1 MRRYIGARRY
11 LTQFDTWRV
20 PHVYCGVL
28 IIGSGVAG
36 LRAAIAAAQHTK
48 VLVVTKQEPDDSNT
62 NKAQG
67 GIAAVV
73 SPDDS
78 FEDHIAD
85 TLAAGHGLCDPQVVD
100 FVVRQA
106 PTRIGELAEWGAQF
120 DRKGDHLAPGL
131 EGGHSAPRIVQAR
144 GDATGLEVSQTL
156 LKHVRANGDIQLV
169 DHAYA
174 VDLLTTEQGC
184 VGAII
189 ADKRWGMILVWAK
202 RVILATGGAGQLY
215 RETTNPD
222 IATADGVA
230 IAYRA
235 GAELRDLEFV
245 QFHPTTLYVAG
256 AARALISETL
266 RGYGAI
272 LRNRDGDAFMSR
284 YHPDGDL
291 APRDAVSRAIVEEM
305 RRTNASQVNL
315 DLTHLQSEHVLERFP
330 TLRSLCADFDIDIST
345 DLIPIRPSAHYAM
358 GGVTVDH
365 DGRTTVPGLFAAGE
379 VSNTGL
385 HGANRLGSNSLLE
398 GLVYGL
404 HTGDLAGR
412 EAASLPDQTP
422 VRLHSD
428 FTPPRR
434 APINLTDM
442 RNSLRSMMT
451 RSVGIERV
459 KGELVEGENSID
471 FWSTYVMEQE
481 FASPDGWE
489 LQNMLTV
496 AKLITVC
503 ADQREETRGAHY
515 RTDFPTLDDVHWKSH
530 ITMTMRDGLKTTPR
544 FPDAR

>member
-11 LTQFDTWRV
+11 LTQFDTWRM

-28 IIGSGVAG
+28 IVGSGVAG

-48 VLVVTKQEPDDSNT
+48 VLIVTKREPDDSNT

-73 SPDDS
+73 SKTDS

-85 TLAAGHGLCDPQVVD
+85 TLAAGHGLCDPDVVD

-106 PTRIGELAEWGAQF
+106 PTRIGELADWGAQF
-120 DRKGDHLAPGL
+120 DRHGDQFALGL
-131 EGGHSAPRIVQAR
+131 EGGHSTSRIVQAR
-144 GDATGLEVSQTL
+144 GDATGFEVAQTL
-156 LKHVRANGDIQLV
+156 LKRMRANGDIQLV

-174 VDLLTTEQGC
+174 VDLLTTDQGC
-184 VGAII
+184 VGAVI

-202 RVILATGGAGQLY
+202 RVILATGGSGQLY
-215 RETTNPD
+215 RETTNPE
-222 IATADGVA
+222 IATADGMA

-256 AARALISETL
+256 AARTLISETL

-272 LRNRDGDAFMSR
+272 LRNRDGEAFMSR

-291 APRDAVSRAIVEEM
+291 APRDTVSRAIIEEM
-305 RRTNASQVNL
+305 RRTNTGHVSL
-315 DLTHLQSEHVLERFP
+315 DLTHLQSAHVLERFP
-330 TLRSLCADFDIDIST
+330 TLRSLCADFDIDIAS
-345 DLIPIRPSAHYAM
+345 DLISIRPSAHYGM
-358 GGVTVDH
+358 GGITVDH
-365 DGRTTVPGLFAAGE
+365 DGRTTVSGLLAAGE

-412 EAASLPDQTP
+412 EAASLPDQSP
-422 VRLHSD
+422 VRLQSD

-434 APINLTDM
+434 AAINLTDM
-442 RNSLRSMMT
+442 RNSLRSLMT
-451 RSVGIERV
+451 RNVGIERI
-459 KGELVEGENSID
+459 KNELVEGERSID
-471 FWSTYVMEQE
+471 FWCSYVMEQE
-481 FASPDGWE
+481 FTSPEGWE
-489 LQNMLTV
+489 LQNMLIM
-496 AKLITVC
+496 AKLITVS
-503 ADQREETRGAHY
+503 ADHREETRGAQY
-515 RTDFPTLDDVHWKSH
+515 RIDFPKLDDVRWKSH
-530 ITMTMRDGLKTTPR
+530 ITVSMPGGLKTSPL
-544 FPDAR
+544 PL

>member
-1 MRRYIGARRY
+1 M
-11 LTQFDTWRV
+11 

-28 IIGSGVAG
+28 VIGSGVAG
-36 LRAAIAAAQHTK
+36 LRAAIAAAAHTK
-48 VLVVTKQEPDDSNT
+48 VLIVTKQEPDESNT

-73 SPDDS
+73 SPNDS

-106 PTRIGELAEWGAQF
+106 PTRIGELTDWGAQF
-120 DRKGDHLAPGL
+120 DHNGDHLALGL

-169 DHAYA
+169 DHAY
-174 VDLLTTEQGC
+174 VLDLLTTLGGATEGC
-184 VGAII
+184 VGAVIS
-189 ADKRWGMILVWAK
+189 DKRWGMILVWAK
-202 RVILATGGAGQLY
+202 RVILATGGSGQLY

-222 IATADGVA
+222 VATADGAA

-256 AARALISETL
+256 AARALVSETL

-272 LRNRDGDAFMSR
+272 LRNRDGEAFMSR

-291 APRDAVSRAIVEEM
+291 APRDTVSRAIVEEM
-305 RRTNASQVNL
+305 RRTSAPHVNL
-315 DLTHLQSEHVLERFP
+315 DLTHLQSGHVLERFP

-358 GGVTVDH
+358 GGVAVDH
-365 DGRTTVPGLFAAGE
+365 DGRTAVPGLFAAGE
-379 VSNTGL
+379 VSSTGL

-422 VRLHSD
+422 VRVHSD

-442 RNSLRSMMT
+442 RNSLRSLMT
-451 RSVGIERV
+451 RNVGIERTRN
-459 KGELVEGENSID
+459 ELLEGEQSID

-481 FASPDGWE
+481 FTSPDGWE

-496 AKLITVC
+496 AKLITIC
-503 ADQREETRGAHY
+503 ADHREETRGAHY
-515 RTDFPTLDDVHWKSH
+515 RIDFPALDDVRWRNH
-530 ITMTMRDGLKTTPR
+530 ITVTMHDGLKTLP
-544 FPDAR
+544 PQL